1 MLNLIDYQ
9 NLWAGTLG
17 NPIHTLPC
25 YYQYLQREVYFQD
38 YLDLFGHRA
47 MPTYPRVGH
56 NLVAIPHLV
65 PDATGVYTSKVGGV
79 VYLRVD
85 YPFPFL
91 DELGKG
97 RKITRILIGEAP
109 PVATTYF
116 YNINHSTGTPYFSQ
130 PYAAFVPHPLG
141 LTKQGKLVELADQGV
156 LILDLSPFGI
166 VYDQTLREKLGG
178 IFGLQVLA
186 KLVFLNPLLG
196 PDCDFCLI
204 APLKTSEGFI
214 NWLLLPPNLG
224 VLHRMPLAHRNDM
237 LGAPSYVDAR
247 GRTHIHYTS
256 NPAGGHLSKRAKMTV
271 PIGLTGPTKAFLL
284 RAF

>member
-9 NLWAGTLG
+9 NLWTVTLA

-47 MPTYPRVGH
+47 MPTYPRIGA
-56 NLVAIPHLV
+56 NLVAIPGLI
-65 PDATGVYTSKVGGV
+65 PDLTGVYTCVVGGV
-79 VYLRVD
+79 DYLRVD

-91 DELGKG
+91 GQLGNG
-97 RKITRILIGEAP
+97 RTIKYILIGEAP

-116 YNINHSTGTPYFSQ
+116 YNINHSTRTLYFSQ
-130 PYAAFVPHPLG
+130 PYAAFVSHPVG
-141 LTKQGKLVELADQGV
+141 LTKQDKLVELADQGV
-156 LILDLSPFGI
+156 LILDLSTFGI
-166 VYDQTLREKLGG
+166 SYDQNLRKRLGR
-178 IFGLQVLA
+178 IFGLNVLA
-186 KLVFLNPLLG
+186 KLGVLNPLLDPG
-196 PDCDFCLI
+196 CDFCLI

-256 NPAGGHLSKRAKMTV
+256 NPAGGHLSKRAKMTA
-271 PIGLTGPTKAFLL
+271 PIGLSGPTAAFLL